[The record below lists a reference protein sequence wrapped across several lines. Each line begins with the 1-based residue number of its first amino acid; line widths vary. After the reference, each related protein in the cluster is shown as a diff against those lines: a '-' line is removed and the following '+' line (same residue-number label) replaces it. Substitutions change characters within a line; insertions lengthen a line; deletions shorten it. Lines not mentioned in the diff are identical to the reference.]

1 MPLESGPSGT
11 FAADEVPV
19 QKAEERESELGR
31 SAGSAGPT
39 PAKQDEG
46 KAKKVDK
53 QELKEIKKK
62 EKLEKKEQK
71 KREKLEKKELKEK
84 EKLEKKEQKQ
94 LKEKK
99 AK

>member
-11 FAADEVPV
+11 FATDEVQA
-19 QKAEERESELGR
+19 QKAEEKLGR
-31 SAGSAGPT
+31 SEGAAGPT
-39 PAKQDEG
+39 PATQDEG

-53 QELKEIKKK
+53 QELKELKRK

-84 EKLEKKEQKQ
+84 EKLEKKLEQKK

-99 AK
+99 VQV

>member
-1 MPLESGPSGT
+1 VPLESGPSGT
-11 FAADEVPV
+11 FAADEVQV

-31 SAGSAGPT
+31 SAGAGPT
-39 PAKQDEG
+39 PATQDEG

-53 QELKEIKKK
+53 QELKELKKK

-84 EKLEKKEQKQ
+84 EKLEKKEKK

-99 AK
+99 AKV